1 MAALMNSPVAVSFP
15 NTKVHDY
22 VLTLLTDA
30 KIDWKDAQLHNIAL
44 ESMSRAEIVPPPPE
58 QAPQKDETV
67 Q

>member
-1 MAALMNSPVAVSFP
+1 MTALMNSPIVVSFP

-22 VLTLLTDA
+22 VLTLLTNA

-44 ESMSRAEIVPPPPE
+44 DSMSRGEIILPAPE